1 MPMMDENF
9 WDERYRS
16 ADQVWSGQPNATL
29 VTEAGD
35 LAPGRALDIGAGE
48 GADAIWLAERGWDV
62 VAVDISSVALERCR
76 LHAESVGVG
85 DRITWVHTDVLNDA
99 LPQGPFDLVT
109 SHYTHLA
116 SADRT
121 ALFSRCFDAVAP
133 GGIVLIVAH
142 HPSDLDTPIRRPPL
156 PELFYTAEEI
166 AEQVGEEFTVLVC
179 DARPR
184 VVDHHGESIQIRDTV
199 FVAKRAV
206 TPAG

>member
-1 MPMMDENF
+1 MSAMDENF

-16 ADQVWSGQPNATL
+16 ADQVWSGRPNATL
-29 VTEAGD
+29 VSEAAG

-62 VAVDISSVALERCR
+62 VAVDISSVALERGR
-76 LHAESVGVG
+76 RRAEVVGVA
-85 DRITWVHTDVLNDA
+85 DRITWVHTDVLVDD
-99 LPQGPFDLVT
+99 LPVGPFDLVA

-133 GGIVLIVAH
+133 AGTVLIVAH
-142 HPSDLDTPIRRPPL
+142 HPSDLDTPIRRPPR

-166 AEQVGEEFTVLVC
+166 AAQVGEDFTVLVC

-184 VVDHHGESIQIRDTV
+184 VVDHHGESIEIRDTV
-199 FVAKRAV
+199 FVAQRVTRAE
-206 TPAG
+206 